1 MRDKTFE
8 RSLTALTALTLI
20 WIIAS
25 IVMAVLGI
33 PFISIGGAIFIGLLV
48 LIFGGGA
55 LLYFWGKS
63 YMARGN

>member
-1 MRDKTFE
+1 MSDKTFE
-8 RSLTALTALTLI
+8 WSLTTLAALALI

-25 IVMAVLGI
+25 IVLAIVGI
-33 PFISIGGAIFIGLLV
+33 PFMPVGWAVFIGLIV

-63 YMARGN
+63 YMARD